1 MPSSLFGKWRKPGRC
16 PLGQTRGGK
25 RLAGQPGAGQGG
37 SLGDGPVGAARTLS
51 IFQRPW
57 FKLGP
62 GLSKGEGRPRAAGPG
77 QLRAVTRQWM
87 VLGAWRTT

>member
-1 MPSSLFGKWRKPGRC
+1 MG
-16 PLGQTRGGK
+16 
-25 RLAGQPGAGQGG
+25 GG
-37 SLGDGPVGAARTLS
+37 SFGDGAVGAARTLS

-77 QLRAVTRQWM
+77 ELRAVTRQWM
-87 VLGAWRTT
+87 GLGAWQTTKGFIQEEP

>member
-1 MPSSLFGKWRKPGRC
+1 MPSSLFGKRRKQAGVLWGRQAGAREW
-16 PLGQTRGGK
+16 LGSMGLG
-25 RLAGQPGAGQGG
+25 GG

-62 GLSKGEGRPRAAGPG
+62 GLSKGEGRPRVAGPG
-77 QLRAVTRQWM
+77 ELRAVIRW
-87 VLGAWRTT
+87 